1 MTSSEESP
9 DVESSWP
16 VFDEND
22 EDALG
27 QSEDDDSQTPTWDD
41 DE

>member
-1 MTSSEESP
+1 MTYSEESP

-16 VFDEND
+16 VFDEHD

-27 QSEDDDSQTPTWDD
+27 QSEDDDSQTPTGDD
-41 DE
+41 HE